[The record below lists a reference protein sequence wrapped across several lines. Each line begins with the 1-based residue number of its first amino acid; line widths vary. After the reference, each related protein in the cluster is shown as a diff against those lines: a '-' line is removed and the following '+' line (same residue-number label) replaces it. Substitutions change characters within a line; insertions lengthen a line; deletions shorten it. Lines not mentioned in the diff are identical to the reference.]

1 MTRCNKSKKGFTL
14 LEVMLAVAIMA
25 MCAGIFFSL
34 ILVVVKSH
42 TNVVAANDM
51 EDYAILNARAFENSI
66 INCQKVNVSET
77 GSKTIRIFKN
87 KLVKNNSPLFNLQQ
101 YNIVPS
107 GDKWKVE
114 FKCRVSS
121 DGTVDYVFTLTD
133 NAGAMQGI
141 NNYTYTYENTV
152 YVPHCKE
159 INDTA
164 GKWIT
169 EIPVVEY

>member
-1 MTRCNKSKKGFTL
+1 MTRRNKSKKGFTL

-66 INCQKVNVSET
+66 INCQKVNVSGS
-77 GSKTIRIFKN
+77 GSKTIKIFKN
-87 KLVKNNSPLFNLQQ
+87 KLVKNNIPLFNLQQ
-101 YNIVPS
+101 YDIVPS

-114 FKCRVSS
+114 FQCKVNAN
-121 DGTVDYVFTLTD
+121 GVVEYKFTLTD
-133 NAGAMQGI
+133 RAGSMQGI
-141 NNYTYTYENTV
+141 NNYTYVYENTV

-159 INDTA
+159 INATS
-164 GKWIT
+164 GWVS
-169 EIPVVEY
+169 EISVVDY